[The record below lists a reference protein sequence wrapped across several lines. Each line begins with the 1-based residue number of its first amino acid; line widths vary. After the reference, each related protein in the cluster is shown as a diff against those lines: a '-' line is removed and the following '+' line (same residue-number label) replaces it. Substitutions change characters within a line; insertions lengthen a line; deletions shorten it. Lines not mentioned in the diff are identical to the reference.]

1 MSKKIFLAT
10 DHGAFKQKEAVK
22 KFLIEE
28 GYEVEDLGTHSSESC
43 HYPEYAIALAK
54 AVQKEGRGILLCGSG
69 IGVCMVANK
78 FKGIRA
84 ALCHNVDLARLSRE
98 HNNANVICFGGR
110 ISTSEEVL
118 AMTKVWLATEF
129 EGGRHQTRID
139 MFTDLGEN

>member
-10 DHGAFKQKEAVK
+10 DHGAFEQKETVK
-22 KFLIEE
+22 EFLIEK
-28 GYEVEDLGTHSSESC
+28 GYEVQDLGTHSTDSC

-69 IGVCMVANK
+69 IGVSIVANK

-84 ALCHNVDLARLSRE
+84 ALCQTESDARLSRE
-98 HNNANVICFGGR
+98 HNNSNVICFGGR
-110 ISTSEEVL
+110 ISSNEEVL
-118 AMTKVWLATEF
+118 SMTKIWLSTEF

-139 MFTDLGEN
+139 MFAELGEN